1 MPTVTRAPNADS
13 WGLNHITEMHIMSD
27 EEYNTVATLRVMPE
41 SPDIDLN
48 ALKES
53 ITSVTPSNMK
63 VHAIAEQPIAFGL
76 VALDTFVLTNDK
88 DGCDLDPVRDAYYAL
103 DGVSEVDVTDV
114 GRILD

>member
-1 MPTVTRAPNADS
+1 MSNA
-13 WGLNHITEMHIMSD
+13 
-27 EEYNTVATLRVMPE
+27 EYNMVATLRVMPE
-41 SPDIDLN
+41 SLEVDLN

-53 ITSVTPSNMK
+53 IKNATPANMK

-76 VALDTFVLTNDK
+76 VALDTVVLTNDK
-88 DGCDLDPVRDAYYAL
+88 DGGDLDPVRDAYHAL